1 LESPID
7 GYYGDWYKH
16 LFSTAVGYRT
26 VTGIYIS
33 AVGID
38 DITTTQV
45 GVSLRI
51 SFMHRAFISFF
62 FFFFFPMHDFT
73 F

>member
-1 LESPID
+1 MG
-7 GYYGDWYKH
+7 GYYCDWYKR
-16 LFSTAVGYRT
+16 LFSTAVDYRA

-38 DITTTQV
+38 NITTTQV
-45 GVSLRI
+45 GVALRI

-62 FFFFFPMHDFT
+62 FFFFFPMHNFT